1 MDCGNL
7 QPNEKRVMDGRAM
20 QQRREIEK
28 YKYKREEITLY
39 EKDSGFCITSMCIC
53 RCPIL

>member
-1 MDCGNL
+1 MDRGSL